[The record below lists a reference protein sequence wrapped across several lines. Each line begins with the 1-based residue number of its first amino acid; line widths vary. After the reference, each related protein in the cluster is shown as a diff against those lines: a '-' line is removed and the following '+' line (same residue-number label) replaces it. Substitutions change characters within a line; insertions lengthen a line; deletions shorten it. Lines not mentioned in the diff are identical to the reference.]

1 MILEHRPENLL
12 CESGLGR
19 QGREQGGWIRGSVF
33 RIALGKNAEGREEEG
48 PSNAHFNHAIEK

>member
-33 RIALGKNAEGREEEG
+33 RISLGKNAEGREEEG
-48 PSNAHFNHAIEK
+48 